1 MKCLNAKVRRLLL
14 LCLATTFMGQI
25 YVNPFDSDFRFSLS
39 VVAFA
44 LFIYWYQ
51 ELEIVPVSL
60 ITGVFLWFFRTLIQ
74 FTQPGAGSF
83 LTLMGVHFPVV
94 IYYLVFGMFLRIFN
108 FRYLHQDRRSFILLL
123 IAADT
128 LANLTEIIIRQE
140 ATISQTIFALLLAGL
155 IRGLVTLLV
164 IEALKY
170 YKMLLV
176 KEQHEA
182 RYKQLILLTANL
194 KSEIFFLRKSMED
207 IEEAMAKSYGLYHQ
221 LKELQYPDLK
231 DLSFCA
237 LSVAK
242 DIHEIKKDYL
252 RVTAGLEKVMPEMK
266 AYGGMYLKDIFN
278 VIEDSFQKTIAKD
291 NKQIS
296 LHFKPMGNVFI
307 KRAYELISIINNL
320 ITNAIEA
327 SPEQGQVRVEAF
339 VKGQHLKIV
348 IRDQGPGI
356 GTDKYDIIFEPGYTT
371 KFDQLTGKMST
382 GIGLTHVQH
391 LVTVHFNGRID
402 VFSEIK
408 GGTCFSVELPITN
421 L

>member
-194 KSEIFFLRKSMED
+194 KSEIFFF
-207 IEEAMAKSYGLYHQ
+207 
-221 LKELQYPDLK
+221 KE
-231 DLSFCA
+231 
-237 LSVAK
+237 V
-242 DIHEIKKDYL
+242 
-252 RVTAGLEKVMPEMK
+252 
-266 AYGGMYLKDIFN
+266 YGGHRR
-278 VIEDSFQKTIAKD
+278 SHGQKLWA
-291 NKQIS
+291 IS
-296 LHFKPMGNVFI
+296 
-307 KRAYELISIINNL
+307 S
-320 ITNAIEA
+320 
-327 SPEQGQVRVEAF
+327 
-339 VKGQHLKIV
+339 
-348 IRDQGPGI
+348 
-356 GTDKYDIIFEPGYTT
+356 
-371 KFDQLTGKMST
+371 
-382 GIGLTHVQH
+382 
-391 LVTVHFNGRID
+391 
-402 VFSEIK
+402 IK
-408 GGTCFSVELPITN
+408 GASVS
-421 L
+421 